1 MLELSSAQLTE
12 YFKDHA
18 DADGNLYIRMDN
30 GAEGQLITSTIT
42 EVPSSLQSTTIGNR
56 TTRLVLEDGNI
67 YIEVTEGDTTMRYDI
82 TGRRLE

>member
-1 MLELSSAQLTE
+1 MDIRCLLLTVN
-12 YFKDHA
+12 A
-18 DADGNLYIRMDN
+18 DADGNLYIRMQN
-30 GAEGQLITSTIT
+30 AEEGQLITSTII